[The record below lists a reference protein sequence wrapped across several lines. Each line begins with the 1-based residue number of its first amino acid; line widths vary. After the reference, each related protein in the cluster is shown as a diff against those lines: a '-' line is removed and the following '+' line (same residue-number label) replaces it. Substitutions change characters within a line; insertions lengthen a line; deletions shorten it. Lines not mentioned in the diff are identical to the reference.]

1 MWGFSLLVKGKKQI
15 FDLKVILWWDE
26 IKKGIDDDYGKGYN
40 WSLAQWYASTE
51 FCTMWIDFYICSVIT
66 NLIWIPWTRIALS
79 ALLYWTWR
87 PPSSY
92 FSFFSILKQTL
103 VFQKSMWN
111 IYGTSFPLEE
121 GSARN
126 TWKSKANKYWNMR
139 KESTVWKKVPN
150 RLHSSC

>member
-1 MWGFSLLVKGKKQI
+1 MGI
-15 FDLKVILWWDE
+15 FFVGERKETNIWLKSDTMMGWNKTRNWWWLWE
-26 IKKGIDDDYGKGYN
+26 GIYN

-66 NLIWIPWTRIALS
+66 NLIWIPWTRIASS
-79 ALLYWTWR
+79 ALPCWTWR

-92 FSFFSILKQTL
+92 FSFFPILKHTL

-111 IYGTSFPLEE
+111 IYDTSFPLEK

-139 KESTVWKKVPN
+139 KEGTEQAA
-150 RLHSSC
+150 